1 MKKKVFIITIII
13 ISLITVAI
21 YINKKQIQK
30 NLYPITYLG
39 SVLENSK
46 KYDLDPY
53 LVLAVIKTESSF
65 KPDAVS
71 SQDARG
77 LMQITP
83 STGKWIST
91 KMGIKSFEE
100 SDLYDPQTNIK
111 MGCWYLDNL
120 SKEFN
125 GNQMVYLAA
134 YNGGR
139 GNVSKWL
146 KNSQYSRDGKN
157 LEVIPFK
164 ETDEYVKKIK
174 VNYEMYKK
182 IYTNLEQEKK

>member
-1 MKKKVFIITIII
+1 MKKKLTLIVFLVIVIII
-13 ISLITVAI
+13 GAL

-30 NLYPITYLG
+30 KMYPTTYLETI
-39 SVLENSK
+39 LENSK
-46 KYDLDPY
+46 KYNLDPY
-53 LVLAVIKTESSF
+53 LVLAVIKAESDF
-65 KPDAVS
+65 RVDAVS
-71 SQDARG
+71 NQDARG

-83 STGKWIST
+83 DTGKWIWE
-91 KMGIKSFEE
+91 KMGNKDFKGDE
-100 SDLYDPQTNIK
+100 LFDPQTNIK

-125 GNQMVYLAA
+125 SNRTLVLAA

-139 GNVSKWL
+139 GNVNKWL
-146 KNSQYSRDGKN
+146 KDPSLSKDGKT
-157 LEVIPFK
+157 LDVIPFK

-182 IYTNLEQEKK
+182 IYSSLEEEKK

>member
-1 MKKKVFIITIII
+1 MRKKLALIIFLIIAIII
-13 ISLITVAI
+13 GAL

-30 NLYPITYLG
+30 KMYPTTYLETI
-39 SVLENSK
+39 LENSK
-46 KYDLDPY
+46 KYNLDPY
-53 LVLAVIKTESSF
+53 LVLAVIKAESDF
-65 KPDAVS
+65 HVEAVS
-71 SQDARG
+71 NQDARG

-83 STGKWIST
+83 DTGKWIWE
-91 KMGIKSFEE
+91 KMGFKNFQGDE
-100 SDLYDPQTNIK
+100 LFDPQTNIK

-125 GNQMVYLAA
+125 SNRVLVLAA

-139 GNVSKWL
+139 GNVNKWL
-146 KNSQYSRDGKN
+146 KDPSLSKDGKT
-157 LEVIPFK
+157 LDTIPFK

-182 IYTNLEQEKK
+182 IYSSLEEGKK